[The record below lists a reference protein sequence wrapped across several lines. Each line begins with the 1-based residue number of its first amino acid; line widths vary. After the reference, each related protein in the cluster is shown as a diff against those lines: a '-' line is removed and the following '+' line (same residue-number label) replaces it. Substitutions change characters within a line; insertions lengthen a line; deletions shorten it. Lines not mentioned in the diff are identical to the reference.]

1 MKNVICVLLMCAL
14 AAPVMSQRVKQD
26 RKHGRNHVEAV
37 HKKADVKKGC
47 PKCSSLKK
55 ELEDLKKRVA
65 RARMGSKK
73 GGSSTR
79 GRRGSVGRSKGQ
91 KSRRSTTRRSRPQG
105 VRKQSDE
112 DTKRQEAIKKMVE
125 RFRKGMISA

>member
-55 ELEDLKKRVA
+55 ELEDLKKRVS
-65 RARMGSKK
+65 RARVGSKK

-79 GRRGSVGRSKGQ
+79 GRKGSVARSKGRG
-91 KSRRSTTRRSRPQG
+91 SRGSTTRRSRPQG

-125 RFRKGMISA
+125 RFRKGMINV

>member
-14 AAPVMSQRVKQD
+14 AAPVMSQRVKHD
-26 RKHGRNHVEAV
+26 RKHVEAV

-47 PKCSSLKK
+47 PKCGSLKK

-73 GGSSTR
+73 GGEAHR
-79 GRRGSVGRSKGQ
+79 GRRGSVGRSKGRG
-91 KSRRSTTRRSRPQG
+91 SRRSTTRRSRPQG

>member
-1 MKNVICVLLMCAL
+1 MKNVICVLLMGAL
-14 AAPVMSQRVKQD
+14 VAPVMSQRVK
-26 RKHGRNHVEAV
+26 HGKKHVEAV

-47 PKCSSLKK
+47 PKCNSLKK

-79 GRRGSVGRSKGQ
+79 GRRGSVGRSKGRG
-91 KSRRSTTRRSRPQG
+91 SRGSTTRRSRPQG